1 MNKHLQRL
9 IWLAVLLLGSVSWVD
24 AQRTITGTVKDESGE
39 PMIGVNILVMG
50 TNVGTVSDFDGGYT
64 LQVPEGAT
72 QIQFTYTGYD
82 RVLVNLENAAS
93 TIDVVLGEGA
103 ILEDVVVTGY
113 GTVKRE
119 DVTGSIQTVRA
130 EDFNRGA
137 ITSPQDLITGKVAGV
152 QVINNGEPGGGAVI
166 RIRGGS
172 SLQAANDPLIIIDGV
187 PVANELISGSRNILN
202 IINPNDI
209 ETFTVLKD
217 ASATAIYGSRA
228 SNGVVIITTKKG
240 SLSNKPLIEYNGS
253 ISTSTVAKQ
262 IDVYSADEFRT
273 LVNNQIAALY
283 PAAPDELD
291 TFNTNWQDQ
300 IFQNGLAH
308 DHNLSLRGSLSEIP
322 YRVSLGYSDKEGL
335 VLTDH
340 FKRLTYG
347 VNITPGFMD
356 NTLQLNLSFKGMND
370 KNVFADQGAIG
381 AAVFFDPT
389 KPIYSGDTSRYGGYY
404 TWLDDNGNRN
414 SLSPTNPLALLNLTD
429 AHATVNRYI
438 VGGQI
443 DYRLPFLPDMRANLN
458 LAYDKSETEGSKFI
472 PAYASFAESDG
483 GRDETY
489 TQEIKN
495 QLLEFFLNYNRVINP
510 DLGIDLMA
518 GYSWQHFWFQN
529 FFQAT
534 NATGEDTLND
544 ADFDTREHYL
554 VSVFGRANIN
564 FLEDWL
570 LTMTV
575 RRDGT
580 SRFSKDSRWG
590 TFPGVALGWKMVNN
604 NAGAVNNIKLRIGYG
619 LTGQQDLFNDFYPYL
634 PRYKSSQTD
643 AQYII
648 GNDTVTTLRPEGYDA
663 KLKWE
668 ETSTFNIGLDYGL
681 FNERL
686 TGSVEYYVRKTADLI
701 NFVPVAAGT
710 NLTNFLLTNVGDM
723 ENRGVEFAINAI
735 PWRKGAKEWNIGFNA
750 AFNENEITKLTATDD
765 PNYIGVYT
773 GGITGAVGNN
783 IQIHS
788 VGHPAYSYYVYEQAY
803 DAAGLP
809 LEGVYVDRNGD
820 GAINADDQYHY
831 KQASPDVTLGMYT
844 NIDLGRFD
852 VSAAAHGSIGN
863 YAYNNNLSNAGTFAY
878 VYGTGGDGYLNNAV
892 SGATLV
898 DFDKVQY
905 FTDYYVQNASFLRID
920 HITAGYDFGSM
931 GNAISALRLSA
942 TVQNPFLITEYDGID
957 PEIATRG
964 LDNRPTF
971 GIDSNVYP
979 RSRTFLL
986 GLNVQF

>member
-9 IWLAVLLLGSVSWVD
+9 LWLTVMLVGTTGWMH

-72 QIQFTYTGYD
+72 QLQYTYTGYD
-82 RVLVNLENAAS
+82 RVLVNLAS
-93 TIDVVLGEGA
+93 GSVIDVVMGEGA

-113 GTVKRE
+113 GTVRRE

-130 EDFNRGA
+130 ENFNRGA

-152 QVINNGEPGGGAVI
+152 QVVNNGEPGGGAVI

-172 SLQAANDPLIIIDGV
+172 SLSATNDPLIIIDGV
-187 PVANELISGSRNILN
+187 PVANELVSGSRNILN
-202 IINPNDI
+202 VINPNDI

-240 SLSNKPLIEYNGS
+240 TLSNKPLLEYNGS
-253 ISTSTVAKQ
+253 IATSTIAKRV
-262 IDVYSADEFRT
+262 DVYTADELRS
-273 LVNNQIAALY
+273 LVTNQIAVNSPNALNV
-283 PAAPDELD
+283 LD
-291 TFNTNWQDQ
+291 TFNTDWQDA

-308 DHNLSLRGSLSEIP
+308 DHNLSLRGSLSDIP
-322 YRVSLGYSDKEGL
+322 YRLSLGYSDKEGMI
-335 VLTDH
+335 LTDH

-347 VNITPGFMD
+347 LNLTPGFLD
-356 NTLQLNLSFKGMND
+356 NTLQVNLSFKGMND
-370 KNVFADQGAIG
+370 QNVFADQGAMG

-389 KPIYSGDTSRYGGYY
+389 KPVYSGDTSRYGGYY
-404 TWLDDNGNRN
+404 TWLDSDGNRN
-414 SLSPTNPLALLNLTD
+414 TLSPANPLALLELTD
-429 AHATVNRYI
+429 ATSTVNRFI
-438 VGGQI
+438 LGGQI

-458 LAYDKSETEGSKFI
+458 LALDQSDTEGSKFI

-483 GRDETY
+483 GRNERY

-495 QLLEFFLNYNRVINP
+495 KLLEFFLNYNREISTDFGV
-510 DLGIDLMA
+510 DLMA
-518 GYSWQHFWFQN
+518 GYSWQHFYFQN
-529 FFQAT
+529 FFEAT
-534 NATGEDTLND
+534 NATGEDTLTD

-570 LTMTV
+570 LTLTV

-580 SRFSKDSRWG
+580 SRFAEDNRWG
-590 TFPGVALGWKMVNN
+590 TFPGAALGWKMVNN
-604 NAGAVNNIKLRIGYG
+604 NAGAVNNLKLRVGYG
-619 LTGQQDLFNDFYPYL
+619 VTGQQDLFNDFYPYL
-634 PRYKSSQTD
+634 PRYRTSRND

-648 GNDTVTTLRPEGYDA
+648 GNDTITTLRPEGYDA
-663 KLKWE
+663 NIKWE
-668 ETSTFNIGLDYGL
+668 ETTTFNIGVDYGL
-681 FNERL
+681 FDDRL
-686 TGSVEYYVRKTADLI
+686 TGSLEYYIRKTEDLI

-723 ENRGVEFAINAI
+723 ENRGVEFSINAI
-735 PWRKGAKEWNIGFNA
+735 PWRKGGKEWGIGFNA

-765 PNYIGVYT
+765 PNYIGVLT
-773 GGITGAVGNN
+773 AGITGAVGNN

-788 VGHPAYSYYVYEQAY
+788 VGKPAYSYYVYEQVY
-803 DAAGLP
+803 DAAGIP

-820 GAINADDQYHY
+820 GAFTPEDQYHY
-831 KQASPDVTLGMYT
+831 KQATPDVTLGMYT
-844 NIDLGRFD
+844 TVDLGRFD
-852 VSAAAHGSIGN
+852 LSAAAHGSIGN
-863 YAYNNNLSNAGTFAY
+863 YVYNNNQSNAGTY
-878 VYGTGGDGYLNNAV
+878 QYIYNTGGGGYLNNALD
-892 SGATLV
+892 GATV
-898 DFDKVQY
+898 TDFNQVQY
-905 FTDYYVQNASFLRID
+905 FSDHYVQDGSFLRID
-920 HITAGYDFGSM
+920 HITAGYDFGGL

-942 TVQNPFLITEYDGID
+942 TVQNPFLFTNYDGID
-957 PEIATRG
+957 PEIAVRG
-964 LDNRPTF
+964 LDNRVTF
-971 GIDSNVYP
+971 GVDSNIYP